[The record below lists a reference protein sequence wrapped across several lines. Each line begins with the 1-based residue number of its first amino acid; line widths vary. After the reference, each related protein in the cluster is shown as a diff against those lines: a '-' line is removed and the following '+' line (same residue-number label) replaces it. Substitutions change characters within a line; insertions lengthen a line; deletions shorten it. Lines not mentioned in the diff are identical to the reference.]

1 MKTRRQRGGMNC
13 VRGLCRRITNKVKSF
28 LPKPE
33 FPAYDK
39 PTLDNQPPGIE
50 FYDILWEYLQKFKL
64 RSPKDIQEACNKI
77 KRFIESTNPTDDI
90 LNDLGEIPFLNREN
104 LTKEQSDEIF
114 QQMQTLLAMIV
125 TSSENAS
132 ENDPQEMY
140 FIGDEWAPQIKAKLY
155 ARSGLASAMTA
166 TGGNLG
172 KIIPGGNGPEGV
184 LAGYLGGRER
194 TNNVVGT
201 TRRRRHSVT
210 AKKQI
215 NNLKRIGTSF
225 PGESVGEGRLMYR
238 PNGIIQNSEIHL

>member
-13 VRGLCRRITNKVKSF
+13 VRGLCKRITNKVRSF

-33 FPAYDK
+33 FPAYEK

-64 RSPKDIQEACNKI
+64 RPPKEIQEACNKI

-90 LNDLGEIPFLNREN
+90 INDLGEIPFLNREN

-125 TSSENAS
+125 TSP

-140 FIGDEWAPQIKAKLY
+140 FIGYEWAPQIKAKLL
-155 ARSGLASAMTA
+155 ARSGLASAMIA

-172 KIIPGGNGPEGV
+172 EIIPGGPGTEGV
-184 LAGYLGGRER
+184 LARYLGGRER

-201 TRRRRHSVT
+201 TRRKRHSVT
-210 AKKQI
+210 AKNQI

>member
-13 VRGLCRRITNKVKSF
+13 VRGLCKRFTNKMRSF

-50 FYDILWEYLQKFKL
+50 FYDILMEYLQKFKL
-64 RSPKDIQEACNKI
+64 RSPKEIQEACNKI

-104 LTKEQSDEIF
+104 PTKEQADEIF
-114 QQMQTLLAMIV
+114 QQMELLLEMII
-125 TSSENAS
+125 TSP

-166 TGGNLG
+166 TGRNLG
-172 KIIPGGNGPEGV
+172 KIIPGGNGPESMLGE
-184 LAGYLGGRER
+184 LLGGRQK
-194 TNNVVGT
+194 TNNTIGI
-201 TRRRRHSVT
+201 RRRKRHSVT
-210 AKKQI
+210 AKNQI

-225 PGESVGEGRLMYR
+225 PGESVGKGRLMYR

>member
-13 VRGLCRRITNKVKSF
+13 FRGLCRRITNKVKSF

-50 FYDILWEYLQKFKL
+50 FYDKLMEYLQKFKL
-64 RSPKDIQEACNKI
+64 RSPKEIQEACNKI

-104 LTKEQSDEIF
+104 LTKEQANEIF
-114 QQMQTLLAMIV
+114 QQMELLLEMII
-125 TSSENAS
+125 TSP

-140 FIGDEWAPQIKAKLY
+140 FIGEEWGPQTMAKLY
-155 ARSGLASAMTA
+155 ASSGLASAMTA

-172 KIIPGGNGPEGV
+172 KIIPGGNGPESILGE
-184 LAGYLGGRER
+184 LLGGRQK
-194 TNNVVGT
+194 TNNTIGIR
-201 TRRRRHSVT
+201 RRRRHSVT
-210 AKKQI
+210 AKNQI
-215 NNLKRIGTSF
+215 NNLKRIGTSL

-238 PNGIIQNSEIHL
+238 PNGIIQNSVIHL

>member
-13 VRGLCRRITNKVKSF
+13 VRGMCKRITNKVRSF

-33 FPAYDK
+33 FPDYEK
-39 PTLDNQPPGIE
+39 PTLNNQPPGIE

-64 RSPKDIQEACNKI
+64 RSPKEIQEACNKI

-104 LTKEQSDEIF
+104 PTKEQSDEIF
-114 QQMQTLLAMIV
+114 QQMELLLEMIV
-125 TSSENAS
+125 TSS

-140 FIGDEWAPQIKAKLY
+140 FIGDEWAPQIKAKLL
-155 ARSGLASAMTA
+155 ARSGLASAMIA

-172 KIIPGGNGPEGV
+172 KIIPGGNGPESV
-184 LAGYLGGRER
+184 LGELLGGRQK

-201 TRRRRHSVT
+201 TRRRRHSIT
-210 AKKQI
+210 AKNQI
-215 NNLKRIGTSF
+215 NNLKRIGTSL

-238 PNGIIQNSEIHL
+238 QNGIKQNSVIHL

>member
-13 VRGLCRRITNKVKSF
+13 ARGLCKRITNKVRSF

-39 PTLDNQPPGIE
+39 PTLDNRPPGIE
-50 FYDILWEYLQKFKL
+50 FYDILSEYLQKFKL
-64 RSPKDIQEACNKI
+64 RSPKEIQEASNKI
-77 KRFIESTNPTDDI
+77 KRFIESTNPNDDI

-104 LTKEQSDEIF
+104 PTKEQADEIF
-114 QQMQTLLAMIV
+114 QQMELLLEMIV
-125 TSSENAS
+125 TSSENH
-132 ENDPQEMY
+132 PQEMY
-140 FIGDEWAPQIKAKLY
+140 FIGDEWAPQIKAKLL
-155 ARSGLASAMTA
+155 ARSGLASAMIA

-172 KIIPGGNGPEGV
+172 KIIPGGPGPESMLGE
-184 LAGYLGGRER
+184 LLGGRER

-210 AKKQI
+210 VKNQI
-215 NNLKRIGTSF
+215 ANLKRIGTSF
-225 PGESVGEGRLMYR
+225 PGESVGEGRLMYT

>member
-13 VRGLCRRITNKVKSF
+13 VRGMCKRITNKVRSF

-33 FPAYDK
+33 FPAYNK

-50 FYDILWEYLQKFKL
+50 FYDILLEYLQKFKL
-64 RSPKDIQEACNKI
+64 RSPKEIQEASNKI

-104 LTKEQSDEIF
+104 PTKEQADEIF
-114 QQMQTLLAMIV
+114 QQMELLLEMIV
-125 TSSENAS
+125 TSS

-140 FIGDEWAPQIKAKLY
+140 FIGDEWAPQIKAKLL
-155 ARSGLASAMTA
+155 ARSGLASAMIA

-172 KIIPGGNGPEGV
+172 KIIPGGNGPESV
-184 LAGYLGGRER
+184 LGELLGGRQK
-194 TNNVVGT
+194 TNNTIGIR
-201 TRRRRHSVT
+201 RRRRHSVT
-210 AKKQI
+210 VKNQI
-215 NNLKRIGTSF
+215 ANLKRIGTSL

>member
-13 VRGLCRRITNKVKSF
+13 VRGMCKRITNKVRSF

-39 PTLDNQPPGIE
+39 PTLDNRPPGIE
-50 FYDILWEYLQKFKL
+50 FYDILLEYLQKFKL
-64 RSPKDIQEACNKI
+64 RSPKEIQEASNKI

-104 LTKEQSDEIF
+104 PTKEQANEIF
-114 QQMQTLLAMIV
+114 QQMELLLEMIV
-125 TSSENAS
+125 TSS

-140 FIGDEWAPQIKAKLY
+140 FIGDEWAPQIKAKLL
-155 ARSGLASAMTA
+155 ARSGLASAMIA

-172 KIIPGGNGPEGV
+172 KIIPGGNGPESV
-184 LAGYLGGRER
+184 LGELLGGRQK
-194 TNNVVGT
+194 TNNTIGIR
-201 TRRRRHSVT
+201 RRRRHSVT
-210 AKKQI
+210 AKNQI
-215 NNLKRIGTSF
+215 NNLKRIGTSL

>member
-13 VRGLCRRITNKVKSF
+13 VRGFCKRITNKVRSF

-33 FPAYDK
+33 FPEYEK
-39 PTLDNQPPGIE
+39 PTLDNRPPGIE
-50 FYDILWEYLQKFKL
+50 FYDILLEYLQKFKL
-64 RSPKDIQEACNKI
+64 RSPKEIQEACNKI

-104 LTKEQSDEIF
+104 PTKEQADEIF
-114 QQMQTLLAMIV
+114 QQMELLLEMIV
-125 TSSENAS
+125 TLS
-132 ENDPQEMY
+132 ENDPQEIY
-140 FIGDEWAPQIKAKLY
+140 FIGDEWAPQIKAKLL
-155 ARSGLASAMTA
+155 ARSGLASAMIA

-201 TRRRRHSVT
+201 TRRKRHSVT
-210 AKKQI
+210 AKNQI

-225 PGESVGEGRLMYR
+225 PGESVGEGRLMYT